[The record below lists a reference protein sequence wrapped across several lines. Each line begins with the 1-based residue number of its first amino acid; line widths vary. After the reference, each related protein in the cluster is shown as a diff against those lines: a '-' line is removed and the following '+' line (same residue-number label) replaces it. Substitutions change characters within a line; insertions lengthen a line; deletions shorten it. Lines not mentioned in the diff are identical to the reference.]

1 MKAIQKDF
9 WREIRY
15 TRSRFMSILILV
27 ALAVAFLSGLR
38 STAPDMK
45 NTCDTYLDQQNF
57 MDIQVMSTLGLTEE
71 DLEALL
77 DQPGIA
83 DGEACWAIDAYAQSP
98 DLDIVAKVY
107 SLPQR
112 LNTITLTDGRMP
124 EAADECVVEEHLLE
138 LLNLEIG
145 DTLTLATSGDYE
157 DALMVDTV
165 TIVGV
170 VISPLY
176 ISVERGTSTLGTG
189 QVAAYL
195 YLPREAFDLDYYTAL
210 YLTVDGAAAETAFSA
225 EYDDLV
231 DGVVD
236 ALKPLGKERA
246 QLRRESL
253 VDEATEKLDEAQ
265 AELDDAKAEAE
276 QELSDAEAELADA
289 RKELDDGW
297 AEYLDGVNTFDQ
309 EIADAEQEITDGEQE
324 LADALVELNDGQKEL
339 ADARKELDDGWA
351 EYYDG
356 LEEYQENKKKV
367 EDAWDEYY
375 DGLAEYQDGKEQ
387 LEGAYRQL
395 INGENSYWSGKEQLD
410 QFVQSY
416 LLTNPRLSSYGSS
429 DALGNALRAEGSA
442 GGPAHNAV
450 NGALSDIQSQ
460 ISSLKTAVA
469 TLDELEAAQPKLE
482 STIAGLDTQI
492 SALKEQIAALEAQ
505 GDGETPDPAAGGD
518 PAPDGGA
525 AGTDPAALSAVLLR
539 SDGELEAL
547 EQRLAAAEAQKLQ
560 LKEQLAQTE
569 AGLDQIDQTLAAQG
583 LNRTS
588 ARQTLATL
596 EAASG
601 QIPASAS
608 ALRRNYEQLASAKK
622 QLEDGWAEYWDGEEE
637 LDDAKRQLDDARAEL
652 KDADA
657 ELADGKA
664 ELDDA
669 LAELNDGEADY
680 ADGLREWQDGKAEYE
695 DGLVELQDA
704 RDTLAEER
712 ADGLEELADARRELN
727 DGEAEYADGYQ
738 EYLDGKAEA
747 DEKIA
752 DAENELADARRKIA
766 DIGSSEWY
774 ILSRDSN
781 PGYLGFGQDAD
792 RMGNLASVFPVLFF
806 LVAALVCLTTMTRM
820 VDDQRVQI
828 GCLKALG
835 YTRWTIS
842 RKYLGYGL
850 LPALIGGAL
859 GLAIGFTLFPKM
871 IFTAYQIMYDVP
883 DIELTFYPGISA
895 AAVGAAVACTTVS
908 TLAACLATLAD
919 TPANL
924 MRPRAPKAG
933 KRVLLEYIRPL
944 WRRMSFNQKVTA
956 RNLLRYQKR
965 FWMTVIGIGGCT
977 ALIIA
982 GFGIRSSL
990 LTTMSRQYEDIYHY
1004 TAQLSVSDNLL
1015 DTERSAIDR
1024 YLSESDDVVD
1034 SLPCLL
1040 TSVTAESSTYS
1051 TTAYLE
1057 AADPDRLG
1065 DFVTLRTMDGQP
1077 LTVPEDG
1084 AIIDQKLSELLDVGP
1099 GDTITV
1105 DGDIRAEVRVAAVTE
1120 HYLAHF
1126 IYLSPAYYEE
1136 IFGEDYKDTAFLL
1149 TLTSSDQAL
1158 CDAVFSD
1165 LMALQGVQSATRMET
1180 TRDTYL
1186 SSMERID
1193 FVVVIVILSAAALAM
1208 VVLYNLSN
1216 INITERKREL
1226 ATIRV
1231 LGFYDREVSA
1241 YVNRENVVLTAVGI
1255 ALGCVLG
1262 HFLHVW
1268 LVKSV
1273 EIDLMMFGRDTDPMA
1288 YVWSALLT
1296 ALFSAAVSLLAH
1308 RKMKGIDM
1316 VESLKSAE

>member
-1 MKAIQKDF
+1 M
-9 WREIRY
+9 
-15 TRSRFMSILILV
+15 
-27 ALAVAFLSGLR
+27 
-38 STAPDMK
+38 
-45 NTCDTYLDQQNF
+45 
-57 MDIQVMSTLGLTEE
+57 
-71 DLEALL
+71 
-77 DQPGIA
+77 
-83 DGEACWAIDAYAQSP
+83 
-98 DLDIVAKVY
+98 
-107 SLPQR
+107 
-112 LNTITLTDGRMP
+112 
-124 EAADECVVEEHLLE
+124 
-138 LLNLEIG
+138 
-145 DTLTLATSGDYE
+145 
-157 DALMVDTV
+157 
-165 TIVGV
+165 
-170 VISPLY
+170 
-176 ISVERGTSTLGTG
+176 
-189 QVAAYL
+189 
-195 YLPREAFDLDYYTAL
+195 
-210 YLTVDGAAAETAFSA
+210 
-225 EYDDLV
+225 
-231 DGVVD
+231 
-236 ALKPLGKERA
+236 
-246 QLRRESL
+246 
-253 VDEATEKLDEAQ
+253 
-265 AELDDAKAEAE
+265 
-276 QELSDAEAELADA
+276 
-289 RKELDDGW
+289 
-297 AEYLDGVNTFDQ
+297 
-309 EIADAEQEITDGEQE
+309 
-324 LADALVELNDGQKEL
+324 
-339 ADARKELDDGWA
+339 
-351 EYYDG
+351 
-356 LEEYQENKKKV
+356 
-367 EDAWDEYY
+367 
-375 DGLAEYQDGKEQ
+375 
-387 LEGAYRQL
+387 
-395 INGENSYWSGKEQLD
+395 
-410 QFVQSY
+410 
-416 LLTNPRLSSYGSS
+416 
-429 DALGNALRAEGSA
+429 
-442 GGPAHNAV
+442 
-450 NGALSDIQSQ
+450 
-460 ISSLKTAVA
+460 
-469 TLDELEAAQPKLE
+469 
-482 STIAGLDTQI
+482 
-492 SALKEQIAALEAQ
+492 
-505 GDGETPDPAAGGD
+505 
-518 PAPDGGA
+518 
-525 AGTDPAALSAVLLR
+525 
-539 SDGELEAL
+539 
-547 EQRLAAAEAQKLQ
+547 
-560 LKEQLAQTE
+560 
-569 AGLDQIDQTLAAQG
+569 
-583 LNRTS
+583 
-588 ARQTLATL
+588 
-596 EAASG
+596 
-601 QIPASAS
+601 
-608 ALRRNYEQLASAKK
+608 
-622 QLEDGWAEYWDGEEE
+622 
-637 LDDAKRQLDDARAEL
+637 DDAKRQLDDARAEL

-704 RDTLAEER
+704 RDTLAQER

-944 WRRMSFNQKVTA
+944 WRRMNFNQKVTA

-1004 TAQLSVSDNLL
+1004 TAQLSVRDNLL

-1126 IYLSPAYYEE
+1126 IYLSPTYYERSRE
-1136 IFGEDYKDTAFLL
+1136 I
-1149 TLTSSDQAL
+1149 
-1158 CDAVFSD
+1158 
-1165 LMALQGVQSATRMET
+1165 TRT
-1180 TRDTYL
+1180 PP
-1186 SSMERID
+1186 S
-1193 FVVVIVILSAAALAM
+1193 
-1208 VVLYNLSN
+1208 
-1216 INITERKREL
+1216 
-1226 ATIRV
+1226 
-1231 LGFYDREVSA
+1231 
-1241 YVNRENVVLTAVGI
+1241 
-1255 ALGCVLG
+1255 C
-1262 HFLHVW
+1262 
-1268 LVKSV
+1268 
-1273 EIDLMMFGRDTDPMA
+1273 
-1288 YVWSALLT
+1288 
-1296 ALFSAAVSLLAH
+1296 
-1308 RKMKGIDM
+1308 
-1316 VESLKSAE
+1316 